1 MCVCDR
7 IFKRDQFQKKERSEF
22 NNSDALCVREE
33 QVSLIKR
40 ESNSVNSL
48 STPHHPDFKPSTLDF
63 FCNQQIQQIEAL
75 WVNAKHL
82 EIESTSLA
90 KQIS

>member
-1 MCVCDR
+1 MCVIEFSR
-7 IFKRDQFQKKERSEF
+7 ETNFKKKRSEF

-75 WVNAKHL
+75 
-82 EIESTSLA
+82 
-90 KQIS
+90 